1 MRRKAFQLKAIW
13 QRAAVPQN
21 VAAKVEAN
29 IGKDSSRSFA
39 VATASGRT
47 SEVDAA
53 QIVQRTAARV
63 LGDRIRLVGVQN
75 SGAYE
80 HYRHQLAHGLPIP
93 PYEIKILDLIRTL
106 FPNLSSYH
114 EIGSGIGTL
123 PTMLACAGF
132 AAVGIER
139 DEARHLTA
147 LAILRGVAR
156 DAPWVENDCRLI
168 GAAFPE
174 GVSDIDVSNSMAI
187 TTDIVST
194 QSPQEYCDVVEGLS
208 RYRYV
213 LMDLQRFCRKRGS
226 ADEFETLI
234 DELGRHGLELRA
246 ETIDCGQQ
254 GYYRLFENA
263 RLPKLRVGGGGN
275 PATASPASIEPAMR
289 GTVEPVP
296 VEAKTGEVVPP
307 AATPIVLAPHPQRAK
322 RKRFGGMV
330 GLSALLVIGCPSL
343 AAVIYY
349 GFWASDQFVTNFEFA
364 VAGSPSQGEG
374 KSYMGMSS
382 GAISP
387 GAFVVTDYINSSQAV
402 RDVGESID
410 LRKIFSRPGVDFL
423 SKLPPV
429 ANGDQLDAFWK
440 LMVSAQFDLVSGT
453 VNVSVRAFTPDDS
466 LALADKI
473 ISASDD
479 MFVALGNKAQ
489 KDEVKLADDNLART
503 ERRLTEAHHALL
515 AFRDKTGLLEPTRT
529 EDANSLIVGETRKQL
544 ADAKAQYDTIKL
556 NSPRS
561 PMLSLLRSRVSALE
575 SQIDTMDSAKTSEEF
590 VKRVTPAELEQYERL
605 SVEKQVAEKLYD
617 DALQLQGKAYLAAAG
632 EKPFLALFVKPRLA
646 DAASYPDRLKSIAVV
661 VIASMAAWLF
671 GLLISLAV
679 KDHLI

>member
-13 QRAAVPQN
+13 QRAAVPHA
-21 VAAKVEAN
+21 AAKVAAN
-29 IGKDSSRSFA
+29 GRRDGSRSFA
-39 VATASGRT
+39 VAAESGRAA
-47 SEVDAA
+47 EVDAA

-75 SGAYE
+75 SGAHE

-123 PTMLACAGF
+123 PIMLACAGF

-194 QSPQEYCDVVEGLS
+194 QSPQEYRDVVEGLS

-226 ADEFETLI
+226 AAEFDTLI
-234 DELGRHGLELRA
+234 DELEHLGLPLRA

-263 RLPKLRVGGGGN
+263 RLANPYVAGGGN
-275 PATASPASIEPAMR
+275 PAAPAPASIESAIR
-289 GTVEPVP
+289 GKAEPVP
-296 VEAKTGEVVPP
+296 AEVKTGEVVSPT
-307 AATPIVLAPHPQRAK
+307 ATPIVLAPHPQRAK
-322 RKRFGGMV
+322 RKRFGGIV

-343 AAVIYY
+343 AAVVYY

-364 VAGSPSQGEG
+364 VAGAPAGGSG

-402 RDVGESID
+402 QDVEKSID
-410 LRKIFSRPGVDFL
+410 LRTMFSRSDVDFL
-423 SKLPPV
+423 SRLTLK
-429 ANGDQLDAFWK
+429 ANDDQLDAFWK
-440 LMVSAQFDLVSGT
+440 SMVSAQFDLVSGT
-453 VNVSVRAFTPDDS
+453 VTVSVRAFAPRDS
-466 LALADKI
+466 LALAERI
-473 ISASDD
+473 ISASDN
-479 MFVALGNKAQ
+479 MFAALGDKAE
-489 KDEVKLADDNLART
+489 KDAVKLADDNLART
-503 ERRLTEAHHALL
+503 GRRLTDARQALL
-515 AFRDKTGLLEPTRT
+515 AFRDKTGLLEPTKT
-529 EDANSLIVGETRKQL
+529 ADTNSVIVGETRKQL
-544 ADAKAQYDTIKL
+544 ADVEAQYDTIRAT
-556 NSPRS
+556 SPRS
-561 PMLSLLRSRVSALE
+561 PMLSLLRSKVIALQ
-575 SQIDTMDSAKTSEEF
+575 SQIDAMDSAKSSEGV
-590 VKRVTPAELEQYERL
+590 VKRVTPAELDQYERL

-617 DALQLQGKAYLAAAG
+617 DALQLQGKAYLAAAS
-632 EKPFLALFVKPRLA
+632 EKPYLALFVKPRLA
-646 DAASYPDRLKSIAVV
+646 DTALYPDRLKSIAIVV
-661 VIASMAAWLF
+661 VASMAAWLF

-679 KDHLI
+679 KDHLL